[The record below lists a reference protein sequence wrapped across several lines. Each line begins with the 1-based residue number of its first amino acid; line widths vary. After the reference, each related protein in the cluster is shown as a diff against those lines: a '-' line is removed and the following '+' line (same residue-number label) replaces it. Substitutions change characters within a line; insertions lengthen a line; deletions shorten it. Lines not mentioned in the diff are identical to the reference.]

1 MQRSTVL
8 EARGHLAD
16 SEPEVRELVADYP
29 ARPVFRCA
37 LAHLHAKIGR
47 LEEAQLAVADLARES
62 FSSLPFDLEWL
73 YGATLLAETCVSLYQ
88 SEPAE
93 ELYRLLLPW
102 SALIAVDPPEGTR
115 GSVSRYLGLLA
126 QALDRCD
133 DAIDHFEDALAIN
146 ERMGARPWLAHTRE
160 DYARLLLERGSQDD
174 RERGNV
180 LLTSALTTYR
190 ELGMAGPLAKAEAL
204 ARI

>member
-1 MQRSTVL
+1 
-8 EARGHLAD
+8 
-16 SEPEVRELVADYP
+16 
-29 ARPVFRCA
+29 
-37 LAHLHAKIGR
+37 
-47 LEEAQLAVADLARES
+47 
-62 FSSLPFDLEWL
+62 
-73 YGATLLAETCVSLYQ
+73 
-88 SEPAE
+88 
-93 ELYRLLLPW
+93 
-102 SALIAVDPPEGTR
+102 
-115 GSVSRYLGLLA
+115 VSRYLGLLA